1 MFMKQEGNVFENP
14 LDKMI
19 NSNDTKQ
26 SDQTYPQTI
35 GSRKNGFPAVII
47 IHQVTKEKSAF
58 SRKKSLEDFIEK
70 REMISKLDD
79 ISMIDE
85 DDGSGNDES
94 ATSKET

>member
-14 LDKMI
+14 LEKMI
-19 NSNDTKQ
+19 NSNNTKQ
-26 SDQTYPQTI
+26 SVESYPKTI

-47 IHQVTKEKSAF
+47 IHQVTKEKTAF
-58 SRKKSLEDFIEK
+58 GRKKSLEDFVEK

-85 DDGSGNDES
+85 DDGSENDES

>member
-1 MFMKQEGNVFENP
+1 MKQEGNVFENP
-14 LDKMI
+14 LDKMA
-19 NSNDTKQ
+19 NCNDTNQ
-26 SDQTYPQTI
+26 SVESYPQRI

-58 SRKKSLEDFIEK
+58 SRKKSLEDFVEK
-70 REMISKLDD
+70 REMIAKLDD

-85 DDGSGNDES
+85 DDGSENDES

>member
-1 MFMKQEGNVFENP
+1 MKQDCNVFENP
-14 LDKMI
+14 LDKTI

-26 SDQTYPQTI
+26 SDQSYPPAI

-47 IHQVTKEKSAF
+47 IHQVTKGKSAF
-58 SRKKSLEDFIEK
+58 SRKQSLEDFVEK

-94 ATSKET
+94 ATANQT